1 MGEIEGKKGECMSD
15 KERILLA
22 IINRFIPYLTTS
34 CREDN
39 IAEHNFFDKKKYEK
53 GDLVVAFTTI
63 KINPFCVG
71 FVEEDM
77 RDEEGYVLIREIG
90 SNKTCEYYN
99 ETFIRL
105 NKEKLG
111 YEILEGTQ
119 YKTYIKVLKA
129 FGYTGYWIRFLSI
142 VFDENLCTVKARR
155 AFENDEIFSISF
167 RYNSKTSIKSI
178 ADMLIEKEKEWEDER
193 NRQHKSTMQNK

>member
-1 MGEIEGKKGECMSD
+1 MSD

-34 CREDN
+34 CRDN
-39 IAEHNFFDKKKYEK
+39 DIAEHNFFDKKKYKK

-71 FVEEDM
+71 FIESVED
-77 RDEEGYVLIREIG
+77 GYVLIREIG
-90 SNKTCEYYN
+90 SNKTCKYYN

-129 FGYTGYWIRFLSI
+129 FGYTGYWVRFSSI
-142 VFDENLCTVKARR
+142 AFDGNLCTVKARQ
-155 AFENDEIFSISF
+155 AFEDDEIFSISF

-178 ADMLIEKEKEWEDER
+178 ADMLIEKEKEWEDEY
-193 NRQHKSTMQNK
+193 NRQHKSTMQNT